1 MGGRGV
7 RSRPYDHGT
16 VFPAEG
22 VALLADPL
30 YRYIQFTVPIKGR
43 EGEQTEK
50 DLIDSPWMQRLRMI
64 HQLQGAWW
72 VYPAAEHS
80 RFQHVLGVMHLA
92 GRFAEQLYDSLK
104 AVFPRA
110 CPSRE
115 YVRELLRVTGLLHD
129 IGHGPFGHFFDDNFL
144 KKYDLDHE
152 KIGQAIIVKKLG
164 RIIRGIRR
172 SPGGPFAKGEIL
184 DPHHIAFL
192 IRKPDSQ
199 EAARAPEWLAFLQ
212 PVFSGI
218 YSADNMDYIQRDAY
232 MTGFSLDMVDVERL
246 LFYSFFTDKG
256 LTLHRSG
263 SSTLVRFIN
272 ARVSM
277 YSDVY
282 YHRTNRAVDLH
293 MKEIFPE
300 TMLLLFPWNPLHS
313 LDRYLELTDWALLQ
327 EVMKWSRSKDSKKR
341 ALGREWRKILTRKVK
356 WKMAY
361 DRVLSIEEY
370 EQAVRFQSAEELERE
385 IRKHLPESLRHI
397 PFRVDLAAQDTRPVN
412 PLAEGTKR
420 IHIFNPATGEVSP
433 SPLRALFKNIPPK
446 VAHCRV
452 FALNHAHDRQLSVA
466 TERALNVGGED
477 FVSTNI

>member
-1 MGGRGV
+1 VRT
-7 RSRPYDHGT
+7 RSRDHTTAAPYQ
-16 VFPAEG
+16 G

-30 YRYIQFTVPIKGR
+30 YRYIHFTVPMKGR
-43 EGEQTEK
+43 EGEQTER
-50 DLIDSPWMQRLRMI
+50 DLIDNPWMQRLRMI

-92 GRFAEQLYDSLK
+92 GRFGEQLYASLK

-129 IGHGPFGHFFDDNFL
+129 IGHGPFGHFFDENFL
-144 KKYDLDHE
+144 GKYGLDHE
-152 KIGQAIIVKKLG
+152 RLGQAIIVKKLG

-172 SPGGPFAKGEIL
+172 SPVGPFEKGEAL
-184 DPHHIAFL
+184 DPHHVAFL
-192 IRKPDSQ
+192 IRKPKPR
-199 EAARAPEWLAFLQ
+199 EAVRAPEWLAFLQ

-256 LTLHRSG
+256 LTLHRAG
-263 SSTLVRFIN
+263 SSSLVRFVN
-272 ARVSM
+272 ARVAM

-282 YHRTNRAVDLH
+282 YHRTNRAMDLH

-300 TMLLLFPWNPLHS
+300 TMALLFPRNPLEV

-327 EVMKWSRSKDSKKR
+327 AVMQWPRSKDPRKR
-341 ALGREWRKILTRKVK
+341 ALGREWRKILSRRVK

-370 EQAVRFQSAEELERE
+370 EQAVRFQSAEELERA
-385 IRKHLPESLRHI
+385 IRKHLHERLRHI

-412 PLAEGTKR
+412 PLAEGSKR
-420 IHIFNPATGEVSP
+420 IHIFNPSTGEVSP

-452 FALNHAHDRQLSVA
+452 FALNHAYDRQLSAA
-466 TERALNVGGED
+466 TEKALNVGGEE

>member
-1 MGGRGV
+1 MRT
-7 RSRPYDHGT
+7 RSRDHSTAIPY
-16 VFPAEG
+16 EG

-30 YRYIQFTVPIKGR
+30 YRYIQFTVPMR
-43 EGEQTEK
+43 ERAGEQTEK

-92 GRFAEQLYDSLK
+92 GRFGEQLYASLK

-129 IGHGPFGHFFDDNFL
+129 IGHGPFGHFFDENFL
-144 KKYDLDHE
+144 SKYDLDHE
-152 KIGQAIIVKKLG
+152 RLGQAIIVKKLG

-172 SPGGPFAKGEIL
+172 SPVGPLEKGESL
-184 DPHHIAFL
+184 DPHHVAFL
-192 IRKPDSQ
+192 IRKPKPR
-199 EAARAPEWLAFLQ
+199 EAVRAPEWLAFLQ

-256 LTLHRSG
+256 LTLHRAG
-263 SSTLVRFIN
+263 SSSLVRFVN
-272 ARVSM
+272 ARVAM

-282 YHRTNRAVDLH
+282 YHRTNRAMDLH

-300 TMLLLFPWNPLHS
+300 TMALLFPWNPLEV

-327 EVMKWSRSKDSKKR
+327 EVMKWSRSKDPRKR
-341 ALGREWRKILTRKVK
+341 ALGREWRKILNRRVK

-370 EQAVRFQSAEELERE
+370 EQAVRFQSAEELERA
-385 IRKHLPESLRHI
+385 IRKNLHERLRHI

-412 PLAEGTKR
+412 PLAEGSKR
-420 IHIFNPATGEVSP
+420 IHIFNPSTGEASP
-433 SPLRALFKNIPPK
+433 SPLRDLFKNIPPK

-452 FALNHAHDRQLSVA
+452 FALSHAHDRQLSTA
-466 TERALNVGGED
+466 TEKALNVGGEE

>member
-1 MGGRGV
+1 M
-7 RSRPYDHGT
+7 RSRSSDHATALPY
-16 VFPAEG
+16 EG

-30 YRYIQFTVPIKGR
+30 YRYIQFTVPVGR
-43 EGEQTEK
+43 GERGQTEK

-80 RFQHVLGVMHLA
+80 RFQHALGVMHLA
-92 GRFAEQLYDSLK
+92 GRFAEQLYPSLK
-104 AVFPRA
+104 TVCPRA

-144 KKYDLDHE
+144 GKYDLDHE
-152 KIGQAIIVKKLG
+152 RVGQAIIVKKLG
-164 RIIRGIRR
+164 KIIRGIRR
-172 SPGGPFAKGEIL
+172 SPVGSFEKGEKL
-184 DPHHIAFL
+184 DPHHVAFL
-192 IRKPDSQ
+192 IRKPDPR
-199 EAARAPEWLAFLQ
+199 EAARAPEWLTFLQ

-232 MTGFSLDMVDVERL
+232 MTGFSLDMVDVDRL
-246 LFYSFFTDKG
+246 LFYTFFTEKG

-263 SSTLVRFIN
+263 SSTLVRFLN

-282 YHRTNRAVDLH
+282 YHRTNRAIDLH

-300 TMLLLFPWNPLHS
+300 TMLLLYPSNPVQS

-327 EVMKWSRSKDSKKR
+327 EVMKWPRSRDAKKR
-341 ALGREWRKILTRKVK
+341 TLGREWKKIVTRRVK

-361 DRVLSIEEY
+361 ARVLSIEEY
-370 EQAVRFQSAEELERE
+370 EQAVRFQSAEELERD
-385 IRKHLPESLRHI
+385 IRKHLPEGLRHI

-412 PLAEGTKR
+412 PLAEGSKR
-420 IHIFNPATGEVSP
+420 IHIFNPSTGEVSP

-452 FALNHAHDRQLSVA
+452 FALNHTHDRQLSVA

>member
-1 MGGRGV
+1 V
-7 RSRPYDHGT
+7 KSRSGDHGT
-16 VFPAEG
+16 AVPYEG

-30 YRYIQFTVPIKGR
+30 YRYIQFTVPMRGR

-80 RFQHVLGVMHLA
+80 RFQHALGVMHLA
-92 GRFAEQLYDSLK
+92 GRFAEQLYGSLR
-104 AVFPRA
+104 AVFPRS
-110 CPSRE
+110 CPSPE

-129 IGHGPFGHFFDDNFL
+129 IGHGPFGHFFDENFL

-152 KIGQAIIVKKLG
+152 KLGQAIIVKKLG
-164 RIIRGIRR
+164 KIIRGIRR
-172 SPGGPFAKGEIL
+172 SPTGPLEKGETL
-184 DPHHIAFL
+184 DPHQVAFL
-192 IRKPDSQ
+192 IRKPDPR
-199 EAARAPEWLAFLQ
+199 EVARVPEWLRFLQ

-246 LFYSFFTDKG
+246 LFYTFFTEKG
-256 LTLHRSG
+256 LTLHRAG
-263 SSTLVRFIN
+263 SSSLLRFVN

-300 TMLLLFPWNPLHS
+300 TMQVLFPWNPLRV

-327 EVMKWSRSKDSKKR
+327 EVVKWPRSKDPRKR
-341 ALGREWRKILTRKVK
+341 ALGQEWRKILTRRVK

-370 EQAVRFQSAEELERE
+370 EQAVRFQTPGELERA
-385 IRKHLPESLRHI
+385 IRKHLPERLRHV

-412 PLAEGTKR
+412 PLAEGSKR
-420 IHIFNPATGEVSP
+420 IHLFNPSTGEVSP

-452 FALNHAHDRQLSVA
+452 FALNHAHDRQFAAA
-466 TERALNVGGED
+466 TERALNVGGEE

>member
-1 MGGRGV
+1 VRT
-7 RSRPYDHGT
+7 RSRDHTTAAPYQ
-16 VFPAEG
+16 G

-30 YRYIQFTVPIKGR
+30 YRYIHFTVPMKGR
-43 EGEQTEK
+43 EGEQTER
-50 DLIDSPWMQRLRMI
+50 DLIDNPWMQRLRMI

-92 GRFAEQLYDSLK
+92 GRFGEQLYASLK

-115 YVRELLRVTGLLHD
+115 YVRALLRVTGLLHD
-129 IGHGPFGHFFDDNFL
+129 IGHGPFGHFFDENFL
-144 KKYDLDHE
+144 GKYDLDHE
-152 KIGQAIIVKKLG
+152 RLGQAIIVKKLG

-172 SPGGPFAKGEIL
+172 SPVGPFEKGEAL
-184 DPHHIAFL
+184 DPHHVAFL
-192 IRKPDSQ
+192 IRKPKPR
-199 EAARAPEWLAFLQ
+199 EAVRAPEWLAFLQ

-256 LTLHRSG
+256 LTLHRAG
-263 SSTLVRFIN
+263 SSNLVRFIN

-300 TMLLLFPWNPLHS
+300 TMQLLFPWNPLEV
-313 LDRYLELTDWALLQ
+313 LDRYLEMTDWALLQ
-327 EVMKWSRSKDSKKR
+327 EVMKWPRLKDAKKKR
-341 ALGREWRKILTRKVK
+341 LGYEWQQILNRQVK

-361 DRVLSIEEY
+361 DWVETIEKS
-370 EQAVRFQSAEELERE
+370 AVRFQNVHELERD
-385 IRKHLPESLRHI
+385 IRKHLPERLRHLD
-397 PFRVDLAAQDTRPVN
+397 FRVDLAAQDTRPLN
-412 PLAEGTKR
+412 PLAEGSKR
-420 IHIFNPATGEVSP
+420 IHIFNPSTGEVSP
-433 SPLRALFKNIPPK
+433 SPLRDLLKNIPPK

-452 FALNHAHDRQLSVA
+452 FALNHDHDRQLSAA
-466 TERALNVGGED
+466 TEKALNVGGEE

>member
-1 MGGRGV
+1 MNPRQ
-7 RSRPYDHGT
+7 RDHST
-16 VFPAEG
+16 AVLYEG

-30 YRYIQFTVPIKGR
+30 YRYIQFTVPMGGR
-43 EGEQTEK
+43 EGEETEK
-50 DLIDSPWMQRLRMI
+50 NLIDSPWMQRLRMI

-80 RFQHVLGVMHLA
+80 RFQHALGVMHLA
-92 GRFAEQLYDSLK
+92 GKFAEQLYGSLK
-104 AVFPRA
+104 MVFPET
-110 CPSRE
+110 CPSQE

-129 IGHGPFGHFFDDNFL
+129 IGHGPFGHFFDENFL
-144 KKYDLDHE
+144 NKYDLDHE
-152 KIGQAIIVKKLG
+152 RIGQAIIVKKLG
-164 RIIRGIRR
+164 KIIRGIRR
-172 SPGGPFAKGEIL
+172 SPVGPFEKGETL
-184 DPHHIAFL
+184 DPHHVAYL
-192 IRKPDSQ
+192 IRKPDPRQ
-199 EAARAPEWLAFLQ
+199 RVRVPDWLTFLQ

-218 YSADNMDYIQRDAY
+218 YSADNMDYIRRDAY
-232 MTGFSLDMVDVERL
+232 MTGFSLDMVDVDRL

-256 LTLHRSG
+256 LTLHKSG
-263 SSTLVRFIN
+263 SSTLLRFVN
-272 ARVSM
+272 ARVAM

-300 TMLLLFPWNPLHS
+300 TLELLFPWNPLQM

-327 EVMKWSRSKDSKKR
+327 EVMKWAHSKDRKKR
-341 ALGREWRKILTRKVK
+341 ALGSEWQKILSRRLK

-370 EQAVRFQSAEELERE
+370 ERAGVRFQSPEELERA
-385 IRKHLPESLRHI
+385 IRKYLPEHLRQI

-412 PLAEGTKR
+412 PLAEGSKR
-420 IHIFNPATGEVSP
+420 IHIFNPSTGEVSP
-433 SPLRALFKNIPPK
+433 SPLRELFKNIPPK

-452 FALNHAHDRQLSVA
+452 FALSHDHDRQLSVGA
-466 TERALNVGGED
+466 ERALNVTGED